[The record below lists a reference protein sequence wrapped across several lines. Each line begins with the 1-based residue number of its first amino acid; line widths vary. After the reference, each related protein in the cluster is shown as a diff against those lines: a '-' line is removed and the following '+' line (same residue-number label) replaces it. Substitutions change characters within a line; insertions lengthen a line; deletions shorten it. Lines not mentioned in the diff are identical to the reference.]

1 MWLEQREPAVQL
13 WPGAALGPPGVIV
26 PTAVGGVPAT
36 WAPSLPPFPKFM
48 QELDTGLHP
57 ASVTLPSQTV
67 PPQGQ
72 AALKSQVGDL

>member
-1 MWLEQREPAVQL
+1 
-13 WPGAALGPPGVIV
+13 
-26 PTAVGGVPAT
+26 
-36 WAPSLPPFPKFM
+36 M